1 MFSFRQKIFISYLIV
16 FLVFL
21 GLMYP
26 FANRTVKRIAIKA
39 MEDRATELIEKI
51 QYAPN
56 NDALIRR
63 LKELKPLTFFR
74 MSVISDERKVLYDTH
89 TKRLLGPRFS
99 QEYVVSHPEVMEALD
114 HGVGFH
120 EDYSDLLEQKF
131 YYMAKTFDFHGKT
144 YVMRTAFP
152 FKYVAEMNH
161 DFELGFLA
169 LSTAILLLF
178 SLMTWFIINHLT
190 SPIQQIVKAVKPYQE
205 GLTPTIPEIKLKSTN
220 PHDDFGKLAFTLN
233 SLSVKIQKHI
243 DSLTEERNEKK
254 AVLESL
260 VEGVIAVDNNMQV
273 TYANNMAL
281 KILKMGHEALIGQN
295 FSITGQPT
303 CQSLLLSCQK
313 EHKPLTD
320 TLQIVHDDIKH
331 FFDIVAAPKTDNT
344 GAILVLQDMT
354 SHYKLLEMR
363 KDFIAN
369 ASHELKTPIT
379 IIRGFAETLHDNPE
393 LPKETYLEATT
404 KIVNNCKRMTAL
416 IKDLLILT
424 DVENIPEFRLIECDL
439 NELVEKCC
447 NTVKDV
453 YPDANIVIEKP
464 EGEDMHLLADPHLI
478 ELALNNLIE
487 NAAKYSNGPAKI
499 DIKMN
504 KENGW
509 IKLSI
514 ADQGIGIPQADVEH
528 IFERFYTV
536 NKAHS
541 RKLGGSGLGLSIVQT
556 IITKHFGK
564 ISATS
569 EVDKGTTFT
578 VLLKTRL

>member
-1 MFSFRQKIFISYLIV
+1 MFSFRQKIFISYVIL
-16 FLVFL
+16 FLVFI

-26 FANRTVKRIAIKA
+26 FANRTVRKIAIKA
-39 MEDRATELIEKI
+39 MEERAAELIEKI

-63 LKELKPLTFFR
+63 LKELKPQIFFR
-74 MSVISDERKVLYDTH
+74 MSVITDERKVLYDTH
-89 TKRLLGPRFS
+89 TKRLFGPRFS
-99 QEYVVSHPEVMEALD
+99 QEYVVNHPEVMEALE

-120 EDYSDLLEQKF
+120 EDYSDLLAQKF
-131 YYMAKTFDFHGKT
+131 YYLAKAFQFHGKT

-169 LSTAILLLF
+169 LSTAILSLF

-190 SPIQQIVKAVKPYQE
+190 SPIQQIVNAVKPYQE
-205 GLTPTIPEIKLKSTN
+205 GTTATIPEIKLKSTN
-220 PHDDFGKLAFTLN
+220 PKDDFGKLALTLN
-233 SLSVKIQKHI
+233 SLSTKIQKHI
-243 DSLTEERNEKK
+243 DSLTQERNEKK

-260 VEGVIAVDNNMQV
+260 VEGVIAVDDNMQV
-273 TYANNMAL
+273 SYANTMAL
-281 KILKMGHEALIGQN
+281 KILDMTHDELVGQN
-295 FSITGQPT
+295 FSVAGQAT

-320 TLQIVHDDIKH
+320 TLQIVRDEIKY
-331 FFDIVAAPKTDNT
+331 FYDIVAAPKTDNT

-379 IIRGFAETLHDNPE
+379 IIRGFAETLHEHEN
-393 LPKETYLEATT
+393 LPRETYLDVTS

-424 DVENIPEFRLIECDL
+424 DVENIPEFRLIECDI
-439 NELVEKCC
+439 NDLVEKCSSM
-447 NTVKDV
+447 VQQI
-453 YPDANIVIEKP
+453 YQDAHITIEKP
-464 EGEDMHLLADPHLI
+464 ENEDMHLLADPHLI

-487 NAAKYSNGPAKI
+487 NAAKYSKPPAQI
-499 DIKMN
+499 DIKMA

-509 IKLSI
+509 IKLTI
-514 ADQGIGIPQADVEH
+514 ADKGIGIPPADLEH

-541 RKLGGSGLGLSIVQT
+541 RKLGGSGLGLSIVHT